1 MNHIEYNAE
10 TIHPQ
15 AEYLLTDSRQVSF
28 PAQSIFFAIKGT
40 RNDGHQHIDK
50 LYQKGVRNFV
60 LENESFTTEVK
71 SKVEQWQDAH
81 IWVVKSSITALQK
94 MAIQHRQQFNIP
106 ILGITGSN
114 GKTIVKEWLTQL
126 LSPDQIVV
134 SNPKSY
140 NSQIGVPISIWNITK
155 EHQIGIFEAGIS
167 QAHEMEYIEPIIQ
180 PTFGIFTNIGTAHD
194 YGFKS
199 SKQKIAEKLRLFRKV
214 NELIYRKDYA
224 DLHEEITLILKPV
237 NAGIQLTNWSTEDTS
252 SDIFVKY
259 TKNNK
264 VTSIAMTGQLGKH
277 SFITEFR
284 DEASLENLTHCI
296 VYLLIAGLTPSVIQ
310 NRISRLR
317 SVSMRLELKEGIN
330 RSYIIDDTYNNDVNG
345 LSMAL
350 NFLTQLDQFEQKTVI
365 ISDVLQTGQKPEKL
379 YATIGALIKQKGI
392 TKLIGIGPDIFS
404 QSSQFDLP
412 DATFFKSTSEFL
424 AQFPFASI
432 HDNLI
437 LVKGARDFEFEKIV
451 YRLQQKAH
459 RTVLEINLDALTHNL
474 NYYRSKV
481 GPQTKLMAMVK
492 AFAYGSGSAEVANLL
507 QYNHIDYLGVAYTD
521 EGVMLRQNGITV
533 PIMVMNADIETFDL
547 LWKYQL
553 EPELYS
559 RSIILRWI
567 DYCKAQSNPMDAPA
581 VHLKLDTG
589 MHRLGFV
596 EDDYSW
602 LTQLLSETPS
612 LKVASIFSHLVG
624 ADEGKHNEFSRSQYA
639 HFIYG
644 AERIEKALGY
654 SVLKHILNS
663 AGIIRF
669 PEYKMDMVRLG
680 IGLYGVEATGYYQS
694 HLQEVS
700 TLKTV
705 VSQIKYLTPGQ
716 TVGYSRNGHIEQNTA
731 TATIAIGYA
740 DGYDRGLGNGVGKV
754 WINGH
759 LCPTVGNI
767 CMDMTMVD
775 VTNLDVQEGNEV
787 IVFGKEIAISELADK
802 INTIPY
808 ELLTGIGPRV
818 KRIFY
823 KG

>member
-10 TIHPQ
+10 TIQTH

-28 PAQSIFFAIKGT
+28 PAQSIFFAIKGA
-40 RNDGHQHIDK
+40 RHDGHQHIEI

-60 LENESFTTEVK
+60 LENASFTAEVQAM
-71 SKVEQWQDAH
+71 VEHWKDAS
-81 IWVVKSSITALQK
+81 IWVVKSSVKALQK
-94 MAIQHRQQFNIP
+94 MAIAHRQQFNIP
-106 ILGITGSN
+106 IIGITGSN

-167 QAHEMEYIEPIIQ
+167 QAHEMEHIEPIIH
-180 PTFGIFTNIGTAHD
+180 PTIGIFTNIGTAHD

-199 SKQKIAEKLRLFRKV
+199 TKQKITEKLRLFTKV
-214 NELIYRKDYA
+214 KELIYRKDYA
-224 DLHEEITLILKPV
+224 DLHEEITVILKSV
-237 NAGIQLTNWSTEDTS
+237 NASMQLTSWSTEDTNA
-252 SDIFVKY
+252 DVYIKY

-264 VTSIAMTGQLGKH
+264 VTSIALTGRLGKH

-284 DEASLENLTHCI
+284 DEASLENLVHCI
-296 VYLLIAGLTPSVIQ
+296 VYLLTAGLVPSVIQ
-310 NRISRLR
+310 NRISKLR

-330 RSYIIDDTYNNDVNG
+330 RSYIIDDTYNNDING

-350 NFLTQLDQFEQKTVI
+350 NFLTQLDQFDKKTVI

-392 TKLIGIGPDIFS
+392 TRLIGIGPDICS

-412 DATFFKSTSEFL
+412 DATFFKSTGAFL
-424 AQFPFASI
+424 AQFSFSDI

-459 RTVLEINLDALTHNL
+459 RTILEINLDALTHNL

-481 GPQTKLMAMVK
+481 GPKTKLMGMVK

-507 QYNHIDYLGVAYTD
+507 QYNHVDYLGVAYTD

-567 DYCKAQSNPMDAPA
+567 EYCKSQPNPMQAPA

-596 EDDYSW
+596 EDDYTW

-612 LKVASIFSHLVG
+612 LKVASVFSHLVG

-639 HFIYG
+639 NFIKG
-644 AERIEKALGY
+644 AERIEKTLGY

-705 VSQIKYLTPGQ
+705 ISQIKYLTPGQ
-716 TVGYSRNGHIEQNTA
+716 TVGYSRNGHIEHNTA

-775 VTNLDVQEGNEV
+775 VTDLDVQEGNEV
-787 IVFGKEIAISELADK
+787 IVFGKEIAISELANK